1 MQDAPY
7 AYVSMLKQ
15 WSDMRGRTIVMIIV
29 GYEWDNVETLVGY
42 GWDKTEIEG
51 NCPSLLNSEA
61 LIKYYNS

>member
-1 MQDAPY
+1 
-7 AYVSMLKQ
+7 
-15 WSDMRGRTIVMIIV
+15 MIIV